1 TVENIKFVYRKLNNY
16 LRIAMHEGENT
27 THQLS
32 FSDFASTYS
41 INGMMCYNALLTL
54 DRFSVISLS
63 QSYHRR
69 SNIRFRESG
78 KNIIDFLGNQKDMNA
93 IVQAI
98 LRTYGSSTYQ
108 DLEINTSIIALRSNT
123 SEQKVIETLQKL
135 EEQELIEANII
146 DADTQI
152 NFLEPRDDD
161 RTINRF
167 SKELT
172 KQNKI
177 KKQKL
182 EQMFYLVTQK
192 QKCINVLILRYFG
205 EKSQPCGKCSVCIG
219 KVPQTLVLDK
229 IKDLLINKD
238 LNSGDIASLLP
249 QIDKNNLI
257 ETISLLLEQGKVSLL
272 DNHKYHWNG

>member
-1 TVENIKFVYRKLNNY
+1 
-16 LRIAMHEGENT
+16 
-27 THQLS
+27 
-32 FSDFASTYS
+32 
-41 INGMMCYNALLTL
+41 
-54 DRFSVISLS
+54 
-63 QSYHRR
+63 
-69 SNIRFRESG
+69 
-78 KNIIDFLGNQKDMNA
+78 MNA